1 MKKNS
6 KSGYNSSYEIIY
18 LSDLINDFPCKRK
31 ISLNRAQKLLITR
44 YLQLEKNIPAIL
56 NLLDDPDLSRR
67 ICDLFPLLYKD
78 NDTFPAH
85 FRFLIT
91 FFQEYLFSKI
101 LSNAGEFRKSSDPF
115 EGRIGFGGTDF
126 RVIAKFKYSGSPCNE
141 IENDLIKCFSLLKK
155 NPDDPLAAS
164 VEFYRRFV
172 KIHPFYDGNGR
183 IGRLILSIYNLY
195 HGNYIKW
202 SEIDTGGN
210 KSNFIKKLNECHK
223 REDQIIYHKHFE
235 YLLLF
240 FRKFVLKISD
250 IMEQ

>member
-1 MKKNS
+1 LVS
-6 KSGYNSSYEIIY
+6 
-18 LSDLINDFPCKRK
+18 
-31 ISLNRAQKLLITR
+31 R
-44 YLQLEKNIPAIL
+44 YLQLEKNIHAIL
-56 NLLDDPDLSRR
+56 KLLEEPALNQR
-67 ICDLFPLLYKD
+67 ISALFPLLNKD

-85 FRFLIT
+85 FYFLMS
-91 FFQEYLFSKI
+91 FFHEYLFSKI

-115 EGRIGFGGTDF
+115 EGKIGFGGSDY

-141 IENDLIKCFSLLKK
+141 IQNDLIKCFSLLKRK
-155 NPDDPLAAS
+155 PEDPLAAS

-195 HGNYIKW
+195 QGIYIKW
-202 SEIDTGGN
+202 SEIEIGGN

-223 REDQIIYHKHFE
+223 REDQIIYYKYFE
-235 YLLLF
+235 YLLSF
-240 FRKFVLKISD
+240 FRKFVLRVSE